1 MQTSLDM
8 KLLVSLPLIAAVTAV
23 TIAQGDPLITSWHTK
38 DAGKY
43 ARIWTTIENEM
54 AEKAT
59 SGSTVTSVTTW
70 DRSELPGNNIGAANG
85 DQTEPVYGGVQGIA
99 YTDTDVYISSTG
111 LGTHTMGPWYDDI
124 YVRDTLFA
132 SFPGNAAILY
142 RFPFSTNYGPGYVS
156 TSEAT
161 TPGTCGLFVNGVPLF
176 NTTDT
181 FSYENASGVDG
192 GPGSTASGFGDGV
205 WNRDAFINEG
215 PTFDSG
221 NSHQAMESHHY
232 HANPPALRHLLGDS
246 VDFDPT
252 VVFTGLVS
260 KGGTNPYTENFN
272 GQHSPI
278 IGWVNDGLPMY
289 GPYGYGVPDD
299 ATSTVRRMVSGYQK
313 RDGSNG
319 SYDIATNGRNLLP
332 QWTVTLGTS
341 NSTAVASNQTG
352 PNVDDEFTLGRYM
365 EDNAFKGDLI
375 SDASGVAFEQ
385 YHDAATQGQFDEARH
400 YDLNLYNVRYC
411 VTPEFPEGT
420 WAYFTAIEAN
430 GDPTYPYNLAPA
442 YFGDSSMAAGVTE
455 IPAGAT
461 VHFAG
466 AGSLAPEVQSVTTN
480 SDDNE
485 ITITWSGVEGG
496 IYRVETS
503 SDLETWD
510 ETGTPVTTD
519 STEMTTSDSTATLQ
533 RKFYRL
539 TQTGLSPYDD
549 TEFSTATGSGGPGGD
564 GPPGGGPPQ

>member
-1 MQTSLDM
+1 M
-8 KLLVSLPLIAAVTAV
+8 IASPAAS
-23 TIAQGDPLITSWHTK
+23 GDPLITSWYTK

-43 ARIWTTIENEM
+43 ARIWTTIENET
-54 AEKAT
+54 AEKTAT
-59 SGSTVTSVTTW
+59 DGTVTSVTTW
-70 DRSELPGNNIGAANG
+70 NRSEFPGNDAGFAAG

-111 LGTHTMGPWYDDI
+111 LGTHTMGPWYDNI
-124 YVRDTLFA
+124 YARDTIFA

-142 RFPFSTNYGPGYVS
+142 RFPRSTNYGSAYIS
-156 TSEAT
+156 TSEASNA
-161 TPGTCGLFVNGVPLF
+161 GNCGLFVNGVPLF

-192 GPGSTASGFGDGV
+192 GPGSSASGFGDGV

-232 HANPPALRHLLGDS
+232 HANPPALRYLLGDS
-246 VDFDPT
+246 VDYDPT

-272 GQHSPI
+272 GNHSPI

-289 GPYGYGVPDD
+289 GPYGYSDPSD
-299 ATSTVRRMVSGYQK
+299 ATSEVRRMVTGYQK
-313 RDGSNG
+313 RDGNNG
-319 SYDIATNGRNLLP
+319 SYDIAANGRNLLP
-332 QWTVTLGTS
+332 QWVVTLGTS
-341 NSTAVASNQTG
+341 TSTAVASSRTG
-352 PNVDDEFTLGRYM
+352 PDVDEVFVLGRYM

-385 YHDAATQGQFDEARH
+385 YSDPETQGAFDETKH

-411 VTPEFPEGT
+411 VTPEFPGGT

-442 YFGDSSMAAGVTE
+442 YFGDPTLAGGTTSIPESAAV
-455 IPAGAT
+455 A
-461 VHFAG
+461 FAG
-466 AGSLAPEVQSVTTN
+466 AASMAPEVQSISAN
-480 SDDNE
+480 PDSDE
-485 ITITWSGVEGG
+485 ITIIWEGVEGG
-496 IYRVETS
+496 IYRVDS
-503 SDLETWD
+503 STDLETWD

-519 STEMTTSDSTATLQ
+519 STEMITTDSTDSNGKL
-533 RKFYRL
+533 YRL
-539 TQTGLSPYDD
+539 TQIGLSPYDD
-549 TEFSTATGSGGPGGD
+549 TEFSTAAGGGGPGGG
-564 GPPGGGPPQ
+564 GPPGGLPRR